1 MKIISHRGFWLNEFE
16 KNSAKSFERSFQ
28 EGFGTETDV
37 RDLAGR
43 LVISHDM
50 PIGGELELSHF
61 LFLASSYQLAEQPA
75 LALNIKSDG
84 LAIALG
90 AELVNYPELDVF
102 VFDMSVPDMRSYFNA
117 GFKVFTRMSEVEM
130 DAVWIEKSSGVWLD
144 SFASDWFSSDLIV
157 ELLNL
162 GKRVCLVSPE
172 LHGRD
177 HLDLWDKI
185 LSLRGNDRLILCT
198 DYPIQAK
205 SFFGL

>member
-1 MKIISHRGFWLNEFE
+1 MKIISHRGLWLKEFE
-16 KNSAKSFERSFQ
+16 KNSTTSFERSFQ

-50 PIGGELELSHF
+50 PLGGEVELSHF
-61 LFLASSYQLAEQPA
+61 LSLASSHQLAEQPT

-84 LAIALG
+84 LASALD
-90 AELVNYPELDVF
+90 AELVNYPEFDVF
-102 VFDMSVPDMRSYFNA
+102 VFDMSVPDMRNYFNA

-130 DAVWIEKSSGVWLD
+130 DAAWIEKSSGVWLD
-144 SFASDWFSSDLIV
+144 SFDSDWFSSDLII
-157 ELLNL
+157 ELANL

-172 LHGRD
+172 LHGRE
-177 HLDLWDKI
+177 HLGLWNKI
-185 LSLRGNDRLILCT
+185 LSLRGNESLILCT